1 MSFLYILSARTGPY
15 YHLSRLFVWVS
26 KYSSGSRYSLSAEGY
41 LHETVNILLKYADDT
56 SSLVPSDS
64 NTDLVDE
71 FDNIKRSAAQNHM
84 VINLQKNQRTC
95 LPTTQSQPRLVVL
108 PVPLDQIEQVHCAKL
123 LGIYLSDALQ
133 FETHLVNV
141 LKICSVMRVRAGQRI
156 KQIMI

>member
-1 MSFLYILSARTGPY
+1 MNSITLNDGLHRTI
-15 YHLSRLFVWVS
+15 W
-26 KYSSGSRYSLSAEGY
+26 SLTYKKTKE
-41 LHETVNILLKYADDT
+41 
-56 SSLVPSDS
+56 LVFRRP
-64 NTDLVDE
+64 N
-71 FDNIKRSAAQNHM
+71 
-84 VINLQKNQRTC
+84 
-95 LPTTQSQPRLVVL
+95 PRLVL